1 MVSPPQSPTLSCCSS
16 HSAGVFAR
24 KGVDAAAIAIPRYT
38 RDIMLHRSRETYL
51 EGIRQ
56 YAAEVTEPA
65 PGNIALWKF
74 GRICSHAAIITDWGD
89 CPESESGE

>member
-1 MVSPPQSPTLSCCSS
+1 MLLIPQ
-16 HSAGVFAR
+16 R
-24 KGVDAAAIAIPRYT
+24 R
-38 RDIMLHRSRETYL
+38 

-56 YAAEVTEPA
+56 YAVEVTEPA

-74 GRICSHAAIITDWGD
+74 GRIYSHAAIITDWGD